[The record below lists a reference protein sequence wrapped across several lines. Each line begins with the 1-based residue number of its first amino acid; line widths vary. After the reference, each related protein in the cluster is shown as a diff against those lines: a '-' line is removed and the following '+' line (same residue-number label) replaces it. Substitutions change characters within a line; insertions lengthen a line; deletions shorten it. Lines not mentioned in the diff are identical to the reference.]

1 MGRLALSAVVAG
13 LAVAGCGTTE
23 IDAGKAEDLLRST
36 RTSEGRIVSAK
47 CPSGV
52 EAKAG
57 RDYTCKVRLANGD
70 SGTWTLHIQNS
81 EGRVTGSEDDLDV
94 GPPAKPA
101 SDRDVGRSFEQAAP
115 GGGRVR
121 VTLIRY
127 EHSVAMPSGSAILKN
142 VVGIVLRI
150 ENVGDTTVRSKRPT
164 YYAVVHEPS
173 GAGTDPVAKGSPACG
188 GNGFYRKPLVLE
200 PGQKDEG
207 CIPYPVG
214 PPPVDFRFG
223 FGNEN
228 ATWRLVGP

>member
-1 MGRLALSAVVAG
+1 MRRPAFTAAIAVLAM
-13 LAVAGCGTTE
+13 AGCGTTE
-23 IDAGKAEDLLRST
+23 IDAGKAEKLLRST
-36 RTSEGRIVSAK
+36 TTSQGRIVSAK

-57 RDYTCKVRLANGD
+57 VDYECRVRLANGD
-70 SGTWTLHIQNS
+70 SGTWTLHVRDS

-101 SDRDVGRSFEQAAP
+101 SDRDVGKSFEQAAP

-121 VTLIRY
+121 VTLVRY

-164 YYAVVHEPS
+164 YYAVLHEPS
-173 GAGTDPVAKGSPACG
+173 GAGTDPVSKGSPACG

-200 PGQKDEG
+200 PGQRDEG
-207 CIPYPVG
+207 CIPYAVG
-214 PPPVDFRFG
+214 PLPVDFEFG
-223 FGNEN
+223 FGDQN
-228 ATWRLVGP
+228 ARWRLVGP